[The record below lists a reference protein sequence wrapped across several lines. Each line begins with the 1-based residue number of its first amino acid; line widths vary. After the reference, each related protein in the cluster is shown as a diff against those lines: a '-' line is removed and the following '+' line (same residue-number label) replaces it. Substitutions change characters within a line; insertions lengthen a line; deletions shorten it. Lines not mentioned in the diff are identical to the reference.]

1 MEPGGTP
8 PWSNQTAA
16 SVHNGFLENLRPFA
30 DTVVQVEGDGS
41 SGHRAAF
48 MGVFKDLQA
57 KNRKAL
63 VWNGDKK
70 LSYTFPGDA
79 EPSKVSAI
87 GVPEFDTIFY
97 TRGDGRTSMSGARAK
112 ELVGLMNGW
121 ASFHIRYQDFETHG
135 EAYAHSVKEEAT
147 RLAHGSAMPIRVVV
161 SLDGDGMSGQA
172 VTTTL
177 ARADATVERLHALVD
192 EAYATFRS
200 ARGAV

>member
-1 MEPGGTP
+1 MRSVALLLSSLMEPGGTP
-8 PWSNQTAA
+8 PWANQTAA
-16 SVHNGFLENLRPFA
+16 SVHNGFLEKLRPFA
-30 DTVVQVEGDGS
+30 DTLVEVEGDGS

-57 KNRKAL
+57 QNRKAL
-63 VWNGDKK
+63 VWNGDNK

-112 ELVGLMNGW
+112 ELVGLMNG
-121 ASFHIRYQDFETHG
+121 
-135 EAYAHSVKEEAT
+135 
-147 RLAHGSAMPIRVVV
+147 
-161 SLDGDGMSGQA
+161 
-172 VTTTL
+172 
-177 ARADATVERLHALVD
+177 D
-192 EAYATFRS
+192 EAYAKFRL